1 MDEVEWGYIIYSLM
15 NKKKI
20 PIQMS
25 FILILKRESQV
36 SHSFSQNTTNNHQ
49 TETRI
54 DIVWNI

>member
-1 MDEVEWGYIIYSLM
+1 MDEVELGYVIYTLM
-15 NKKKI
+15 RLEKI
-20 PIQMS
+20 PIQVS

-54 DIVWNI
+54 DIV